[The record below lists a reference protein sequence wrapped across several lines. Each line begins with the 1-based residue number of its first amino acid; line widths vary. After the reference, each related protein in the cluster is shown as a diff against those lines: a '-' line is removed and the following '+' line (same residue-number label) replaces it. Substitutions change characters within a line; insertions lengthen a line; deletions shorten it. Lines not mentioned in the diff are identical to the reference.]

1 MGRLLWTST
10 NRNKTSNALSSA
22 RFKTKIGKKI
32 ESGSCTIVDVSEN
45 GDITLDLDEDFP
57 TLMKGYKITAKRK
70 RLRKLK
76 QIAAFT
82 VAKYI
87 SGNSDIMNL
96 QIPQSLYRL
105 VSNIP

>member
-1 MGRLLWTST
+1 M
-10 NRNKTSNALSSA
+10 
-22 RFKTKIGKKI
+22 
-32 ESGSCTIVDVSEN
+32 SEN

-70 RLRKLK
+70 RLRNLK
-76 QIAAFT
+76 QIAAYT

-96 QIPQSLYRL
+96 EIPQSLYRL
-105 VSNIP
+105 VSMFLDTYSGDFMRI